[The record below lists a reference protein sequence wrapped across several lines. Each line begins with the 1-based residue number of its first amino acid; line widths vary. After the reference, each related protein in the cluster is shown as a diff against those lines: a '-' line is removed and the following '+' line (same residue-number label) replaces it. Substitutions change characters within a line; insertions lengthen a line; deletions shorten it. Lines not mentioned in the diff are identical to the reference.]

1 MCQLAKTLLP
11 FLFATCLTSA
21 AQAQGTGEALYKV
34 YGEEHWN
41 VSKARVVGDIDSD
54 GCDDFLMGG
63 PGGYHSDFTGHAFLI
78 SGIDGSVIRRHDG
91 IARGEHFAADFCGLH
106 DLNHDGVPEYA
117 ISAPRRPEQSTI
129 GVDRGAV
136 LIYDGA
142 TGAELK
148 TLRDSFVLSR
158 FGDALLG
165 DTDFTGDGIPDL
177 VVTGAKGAVLK
188 IYDGSILLTVLFPD
202 IVVETGFTPN
212 FSRLGTRP
220 LAGLGDLDGDGI
232 AELAFSDSRRSHIFN
247 TQTGASLFSGFGG
260 YAADLGDITGDGI
273 SDFIFGYDGNGEY
286 FSAGSAYV
294 RSGADFHEIYMVYGD
309 HFAKDNWSMGSTLAV
324 VGDVTGDGLPDFIT
338 GAPGRDI
345 SATGSGVWLINGAN
359 GDILSEVRHNGIIVG
374 YGYPAGGTPTPNM
387 ATNLEAADL
396 DGDGDLEILI
406 GAPTVHHKLGSSVIV
421 RTGLILA
428 GDLK

>member
-1 MCQLAKTLLP
+1 MRPLSKTLLP
-11 FLFATCLTSA
+11 SLFAIGLLST
-21 AQAQGTGEALYKV
+21 AQAQGNGETLYKV
-34 YGEEHWN
+34 YGEEQWN
-41 VSKARVVGDIDSD
+41 VSKARVVGDIDFD

-63 PGGYHSDFTGHAFLI
+63 PGGSKSDFRGHAFLI

-91 IARGEHFAADFCGLH
+91 ASHHEFFAADFCGLH
-106 DLNHDGVPEYA
+106 DLNNDGVPEYA
-117 ISAPRRPEQSTI
+117 ISVPRRLEQTSV

-142 TGAELK
+142 TGAVLK
-148 TLRDSFVLSR
+148 SLRDITLTR

-177 VVTGAKGAVLK
+177 VVTATKGASLK

-202 IVVETGFTPN
+202 IVVRTGFTPST
-212 FSRLGTRP
+212 SRLGTRP
-220 LAGLGDLDGDGI
+220 LAGLGDLNGDGI
-232 AELAFSDSRRSHIFN
+232 AELAFSDSRRSHIFD

-273 SDFIFGYDGNGEY
+273 SDFIFGYDGNGEF

-324 VGDVTGDGLPDFIT
+324 VGDVTGDSLPDFIT

-359 GDILSEVRHNGIIVG
+359 GDILNEVRHHGLIVG

-387 ATNLEAADL
+387 AADLEAADL

-406 GAPTVHHKLGSSVIV
+406 GAPTVHHNLGSSIDV
-421 RTGLILA
+421 RTGVILA

>member
-1 MCQLAKTLLP
+1 M
-11 FLFATCLTSA
+11 
-21 AQAQGTGEALYKV
+21 
-34 YGEEHWN
+34 
-41 VSKARVVGDIDSD
+41 
-54 GCDDFLMGG
+54 
-63 PGGYHSDFTGHAFLI
+63 
-78 SGIDGSVIRRHDG
+78 
-91 IARGEHFAADFCGLH
+91 
-106 DLNHDGVPEYA
+106 
-117 ISAPRRPEQSTI
+117 
-129 GVDRGAV
+129 GVDIGAV

-142 TGAELK
+142 TGAELRV
-148 TLRDSFVLSR
+148 LRDSMLSR

-165 DTDFTGDGIPDL
+165 GTDFTGDGIPDL
-177 VVTGAKGAVLK
+177 VVTAAGGPVLH

-202 IVVETGFTPN
+202 LVVNIGLNP
-212 FSRLGTRP
+212 SGTRP
-220 LAGLGDLDGDGI
+220 LSALGDLDGDGI
-232 AELAFSDSRRSHIFN
+232 AEIAFSEQSRSHIFS

-260 YAADLGDITGDGI
+260 YAVNLGDIDGDGI
-273 SDFIFGYDGNGEY
+273 SEFIFGYDGGGEY

-338 GAPGRDI
+338 GAPGQDI
-345 SATGSGVWLINGAN
+345 AASGSGVWLINGAN
-359 GDILSEVRHNGIIVG
+359 GDILSEVRNNGIIIG

-387 ATNLEAADL
+387 ATDLEAADL

-406 GAPTVHHKLGSSVIV
+406 GAPTVHHKLASSVEV